1 MLSPIAKED
10 VAAGEGA
17 LQTLITLLFS
27 KIKVR
32 VVMFLK
38 VNMQVILFLERKP
51 RTLRLREV
59 GKSLL
64 RSRAC
69 QHGAGGGAG

>member
-1 MLSPIAKED
+1 MHNNIIENKHK
-10 VAAGEGA
+10 
-17 LQTLITLLFS
+17 IKFILFIIP

-32 VVMFLK
+32 VIMFLK
-38 VNMQVILFLERKP
+38 ENMQVILFLERKP

-64 RSRAC
+64 RSGAR
-69 QHGAGGGAG
+69 QHGAGSGAG

>member
-1 MLSPIAKED
+1 MHHNIIGNKHK
-10 VAAGEGA
+10 
-17 LQTLITLLFS
+17 INFILFIIL

-38 VNMQVILFLERKP
+38 ENMQVILFLERKP

-64 RSRAC
+64 RSGAR
-69 QHGAGGGAG
+69 QHGAGSGAG